1 MPGKPSAVKEL
12 SAVRQLRHQLGFVW
26 KFPSLMFGIDHLAVH
41 LDVEDATTAGDE
53 SGIGGECLCEL
64 GSQTGRPWFV
74 VSLGA
79 ISNADFHGPSHVN
92 DSGLILFCGTLNVAP
107 A

>member
-1 MPGKPSAVKEL
+1 
-12 SAVRQLRHQLGFVW
+12 
-26 KFPSLMFGIDHLAVH
+26 MFGIDHLAVH
-41 LDVEDATTAGDE
+41 LHVEDATTAGDE

-92 DSGLILFCGTLNVAP
+92 DSGLILFCGTLNVAR